1 MPTVDHG
8 TGYDLAFGTY
18 EDARAMLGARTE
30 PRQGEVDV
38 NGGMIKHYCALVED
52 GNASY
57 WDPEFAEREWGGVVA
72 PPGMLMTWVMPI
84 EWKPGTQKPVPL
96 LTGRVPLPGDTII
109 NVSNDTEML
118 RPVLVG
124 DRLSVTEELLDV
136 SEEKTTRLGTGHFV
150 TTVTTYRRQ
159 DGEVVGVMTN
169 VLFRFTA
176 AETPS

>member
-1 MPTVDHG
+1 MTTVDDG
-8 TGYDLAFGTY
+8 TGYAIEFGTY
-18 EDARAMLGARTE
+18 EDARALIGTRTE
-30 PRQGEVDV
+30 PREGEAHV
-38 NGGMIKHYCALVED
+38 NWGMIKHFCALVED

-57 WDPEFAEREWGGVVA
+57 WDLEFAEREWGGIVS

-84 EWKPGTQKPVPL
+84 EWKPGAPKPVPL

-109 NVSNDTEML
+109 NVSNDTELL

-124 DRLSVTEELLDV
+124 DRLSVTEELAEV
-136 SEEKTTRLGTGHFV
+136 SDEKTTRLGTGHFV

-159 DGEVVGVMTN
+159 DGEVVGIMTN

-176 AETPS
+176 AEAPA